1 MTEHRSATVQGDH
14 RAPRRR
20 PRFEGA
26 PLIEEDDC
34 QRVLAVMDVIG
45 RRWSSGIL
53 LALGQGAERFTEI
66 QGRVNGLSARLLTVR
81 LRELEAAGL
90 VDRVVTPSTP
100 VSVRYTLTA
109 RGRELL
115 VAFQPLAR
123 YAQRWE
129 DPAGWLSGRESGLAG
144 SDAS

>member
-1 MTEHRSATVQGDH
+1 MTEHRSATVQGE
-14 RAPRRR
+14 RQAPRRH
-20 PRFEGA
+20 PQSEGA

-45 RRWSSGIL
+45 RRWSSGVL

-66 QGRVNGLSARLLTVR
+66 QGRVNGLSARLLAVR

-100 VSVRYTLTA
+100 VSVRYALTA

-129 DPAGWLSGRESGLAG
+129 EPAGWVTGRERDLAG
-144 SDAS
+144 GDAS